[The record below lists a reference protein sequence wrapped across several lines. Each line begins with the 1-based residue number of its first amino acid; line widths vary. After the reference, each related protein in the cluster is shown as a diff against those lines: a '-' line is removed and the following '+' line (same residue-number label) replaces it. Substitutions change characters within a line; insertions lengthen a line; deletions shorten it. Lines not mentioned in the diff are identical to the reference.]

1 MYIGNYTREEKMCP
15 QGAAFLPYSLES
27 VVSSERLSKSF
38 DSLKKHT
45 ALSSGVTFYI
55 YDWCVSRV
63 LSWTVIYLE
72 RMLPY
77 VSSRQS
83 GRSGKP

>member
-1 MYIGNYTREEKMCP
+1 MSPVFMRLHSKRFLMRASARLHFLRKMD
-15 QGAAFLPYSLES
+15 FID
-27 VVSSERLSKSF
+27 RL
-38 DSLKKHT
+38 HT

>member
-1 MYIGNYTREEKMCP
+1 MDFID
-15 QGAAFLPYSLES
+15 
-27 VVSSERLSKSF
+27 RL
-38 DSLKKHT
+38 HT